1 MRISELKIL
10 NEDMNEVYEDLQT
23 NIDIFFQEPTVENKK
38 YIREKVKEFNHIK
51 NVFMNKIQDFWCKG
65 E

>member
-10 NEDMNEVYEDLQT
+10 NADMNEVYEDLQT
-23 NIDIFFQEPTVENKK
+23 NIDIFFQEPTTLNKK
-38 YIREKVKEFNHIK
+38 YIKEKTKEFNHIK
-51 NVFMNKIQDFWCKG
+51 NVLMNKIQDFWCKG